1 MILDGW
7 RYNKD
12 IYWPLRFAMS
22 FFLATLLLGL
32 QTYGEGMDTIFFK
45 IENCKNLLLFINQFT
60 RDSNIEKE
68 KKKKRRRLYWVSWP
82 VQGYTESFPPLFAV
96 SSSCSAPVD
105 LLTDVPDS
113 ALTAS
118 SVYWND
124 YTGRGPANSR
134 LSGARWSA
142 ATNDLNQWMM
152 VCDVV
157 VYVLFELWH
166 QL

>member
-68 KKKKRRRLYWVSWP
+68 KK
-82 VQGYTESFPPLFAV
+82 
-96 SSSCSAPVD
+96 
-105 LLTDVPDS
+105 
-113 ALTAS
+113 
-118 SVYWND
+118 
-124 YTGRGPANSR
+124 
-134 LSGARWSA
+134 
-142 ATNDLNQWMM
+142 
-152 VCDVV
+152 
-157 VYVLFELWH
+157 
-166 QL
+166 